1 MEPKCSSIDHKNT
14 NAIIFCQICKVYLCN
29 KCQIFHSKIFQ
40 NHITQNISKENQEI
54 FTGLCSEKD
63 HINTLEYYCK
73 THNKLC
79 CVACISKIKDD
90 KNGNHKDCDIYKLID
105 IKSEKEKEF
114 KEDYAKLQELSKSL
128 EPTVNK
134 FKTLKEEI
142 NKNKE
147 DLIMEIQKVF
157 TNLRNIL
164 NSREDQIL
172 NQVEEVYKKVYF
184 DDNIIKDCE
193 KLNEKVKK
201 CLESINKLNDIKNEL
216 NYVINYYIEFGN
228 NLNKINELNQKMIK
242 CNSNNIRITFEVNNK
257 ELENIIKKYGN
268 INQNELSDDE
278 KVNQIY
284 NQLEAEYEISEFIT
298 NEIAKNKIRE
308 LKCDYEQLYD
318 WIESKVMI

>member
-1 MEPKCSSIDHKNT
+1 M
-14 NAIIFCQICKVYLCN
+14 
-29 KCQIFHSKIFQ
+29 
-40 NHITQNISKENQEI
+40 
-54 FTGLCSEKD
+54 
-63 HINTLEYYCK
+63 
-73 THNKLC
+73 
-79 CVACISKIKDD
+79 
-90 KNGNHKDCDIYKLID
+90 
-105 IKSEKEKEF
+105 
-114 KEDYAKLQELSKSL
+114 
-128 EPTVNK
+128 
-134 FKTLKEEI
+134 
-142 NKNKE
+142 
-147 DLIMEIQKVF
+147 
-157 TNLRNIL
+157 
-164 NSREDQIL
+164 

-257 ELENIIKKYGN
+257 ELENIIKKFGN
-268 INQNELSDDE
+268 INQNELNDDE

-284 NQLEAEYEISEFIT
+284 NQLEAEYGISEFIT
-298 NEIAKNKIRE
+298 EEIAKNKIRE

>member
-90 KNGNHKDCDIYKLID
+90 KNGNHKDCDVYKLID

-128 EPTVNK
+128 EPTINK
-134 FKTLKEEI
+134 FKTLREEI

-184 DDNIIKDCE
+184 DDNII
-193 KLNEKVKK
+193 
-201 CLESINKLNDIKNEL
+201 
-216 NYVINYYIEFGN
+216 INYYIEFGN

-257 ELENIIKKYGN
+257 ELENIIKKFGN
-268 INQNELSDDE
+268 INQNELNDDE

-284 NQLEAEYEISEFIT
+284 NQLEAEYGISGFVEE
-298 NEIAKNKIRE
+298 EIAKNKIRE
-308 LKCDYEQLYD
+308 LKYDYEQLYD
-318 WIESKVMI
+318 WIESYFD

>member
-147 DLIMEIQKVF
+147 NLIMEIQKVF

-164 NSREDQIL
+164 NSREDQVL
-172 NQVEEVYKKVYF
+172 TQVEEVYKKVYF
-184 DDNIIKDCE
+184 DDNII
-193 KLNEKVKK
+193 
-201 CLESINKLNDIKNEL
+201 
-216 NYVINYYIEFGN
+216 INYYIEFGN

-257 ELENIIKKYGN
+257 ELENIIKKFGN

-284 NQLEAEYEISEFIT
+284 NQLEAEYGISEFIT
-298 NEIAKNKIRE
+298 EEIAKNKIRE

>member
-1 MEPKCSSIDHKNT
+1 M
-14 NAIIFCQICKVYLCN
+14 
-29 KCQIFHSKIFQ
+29 
-40 NHITQNISKENQEI
+40 
-54 FTGLCSEKD
+54 
-63 HINTLEYYCK
+63 EYYCK

-128 EPTVNK
+128 EPTVN
-134 FKTLKEEI
+134 
-142 NKNKE
+142 
-147 DLIMEIQKVF
+147 
-157 TNLRNIL
+157 
-164 NSREDQIL
+164 QIL

-257 ELENIIKKYGN
+257 ELENIIKKFGN
-268 INQNELSDDE
+268 INQNDISDDE

-284 NQLEAEYEISEFIT
+284 NQLEAEYGISEFIT
-298 NEIAKNKIRE
+298 EEIAKNKIRE